1 MSSYLRTVYTRGRTH
16 LSLAKSIQTALL
28 SLPTTTSLSR
38 SLGQSLSLS
47 LSLSLPLSSTR
58 PHFLQR
64 TRAQTTAADG
74 AKMNRKK
81 RVVEKQASINVRTNE
96 ATLRLKATEISSRLA
111 KLYPD
116 PPIPL
121 NHESGYQLLV
131 AVVLSAQTTD
141 VKVNEVT
148 PELFRMGPDAL
159 AMSKC
164 DVKDIERAIGSL
176 GLAPTKA
183 RTCGRFLRSWWRSM
197 VGLFRRHSKSWRRCR
212 GWDIRR
218 PVW

>member
-16 LSLAKSIQTALL
+16 LSLAKSIQTVL
-28 SLPTTTSLSR
+28 SLPTTTSRSLSR
-38 SLGQSLSLS
+38 SLGPSLPLSCSLSLS
-47 LSLSLPLSSTR
+47 LSSSSSLSSSLPLSSTR

-64 TRAQTTAADG
+64 TRAQTTAVADG

-96 ATLRLKATEISSRLA
+96 ATLRPKAAEISSRLA

-131 AVVLSAQTTD
+131 GA
-141 VKVNEVT
+141 
-148 PELFRMGPDAL
+148 GP
-159 AMSKC
+159 S
-164 DVKDIERAIGSL
+164 G
-176 GLAPTKA
+176 PA
-183 RTCGRFLRSWWRSM
+183 R
-197 VGLFRRHSKSWRRCR
+197 R
-212 GWDIRR
+212 GGGPASD
-218 PVW
+218 